1 MTITIISEF
10 RVNYYI
16 PKNSDEGVAI
26 NLTTYPGLN
35 CLEQEDPVLITALRD
50 DILYPPSQT
59 GDQRRS
65 QTENNLDS
73 LCLQVFQAV
82 LSQLVKDILNTSK
95 IFSWTNSSSRD

>member
-1 MTITIISEF
+1 MCTCLFISDTYYTIISEF

-50 DILYPPSQT
+50 DILYPPSKT
-59 GDQRRS
+59 GDQEEARLRIILI
-65 QTENNLDS
+65 LDV
-73 LCLQVFQAV
+73 CRY
-82 LSQLVKDILNTSK
+82 
-95 IFSWTNSSSRD
+95 SRPHCPTW